1 MKFHTALLAFYDFP
15 TEHWIRIRSSN
26 MIESSFATVRL
37 GPIAPAFSTSGTSR
51 TAGHAGL

>member
-1 MKFHTALLAFYDFP
+1 MKFAFYDFP